1 MFFLF
6 TYYYYNFI
14 FIYFFL
20 RKNLFIWNSEHDWK
34 TLIATFRL
42 LTVSL
47 HLGHH
52 DRGIVA
58 RNVEYTRVFS
68 PFFRRGEDG

>member
-1 MFFLF
+1 MRSIRVVCHKNLF
-6 TYYYYNFI
+6 PK
-14 FIYFFL
+14 
-20 RKNLFIWNSEHDWK
+20 RKNRFIWNSEHDWK
-34 TLIATFRL
+34 TLLATFRF

-58 RNVEYTRVFS
+58 RNVEYPRVFS